1 MSAIVGITSFSEFLP
16 TTFHKEFFAR
26 CITGY
31 KYLDLTTENSFL
43 NCFISMLNSK
53 VIDVDRMDYL
63 IRDAFFTGFDTI
75 SIDYERLLTSLTIV
89 LVQSDEEE
97 DEECEEQYE
106 LAYQKTAISVIENVV
121 YAHDAERKWI
131 QNHPVVLYDIY
142 ILQHVMSQLDKQLS
156 NEEIKLFSIEA
167 LGPEGVEFLDGTKIS
182 LLCDDDIIFML
193 KNKSNDNLGKEY
205 FNRRNRRHPVWKS
218 EAEYK
223 AYLQQAIGE
232 GEILNKLEEAL
243 IETEKYV
250 RKNSDSWII
259 DDELIAKLDEEIQ
272 RLENPEELGLKRQTL
287 QKQLVKKRS
296 IRKVLKSLKNY
307 VDPREEEFNFVI
319 LGASQFY
326 SGFNRPDVSDINI
339 VFRTPEG
346 ERISKF
352 GRIVS
357 LLNSDERWR
366 ENFFYLYH
374 KGKSGAEIDKEKFFG
389 NLIREFIE

>member
-1 MSAIVGITSFSEFLP
+1 M
-16 TTFHKEFFAR
+16 
-26 CITGY
+26 
-31 KYLDLTTENSFL
+31 N
-43 NCFISMLNSK
+43 
-53 VIDVDRMDYL
+53 DVK
-63 IRDAFFTGFDTI
+63 
-75 SIDYERLLTSLTIV
+75 RLK
-89 LVQSDEEE
+89 
-97 DEECEEQYE
+97 
-106 LAYQKTAISVIENVV
+106 A
-121 YAHDAERKWI
+121 
-131 QNHPVVLYDIY
+131 PIY
-142 ILQHVMSQLDKQLS
+142 V
-156 NEEIKLFSIEA
+156 
-167 LGPEGVEFLDGTKIS
+167 
-182 LLCDDDIIFML
+182 
-193 KNKSNDNLGKEY
+193 
-205 FNRRNRRHPVWKS
+205 
-218 EAEYK
+218 YK

-243 IETEKYV
+243 IGTEKYV
-250 RKNSDSWII
+250 RKNSGSWII
-259 DDELIAKLDEEIQ
+259 DDELIAKLDEEIH

-352 GRIVS
+352 GRSVS

-389 NLIREFIE
+389 NLIREFVE